1 MIGRTDHVGA
11 ATGPGPPSA
20 VDHWGVLLRQLEY
33 LVALARARHFAKAA
47 QACYVSQPALSEGI
61 RKLEEELGI
70 PLVQRGRRFDG
81 LTPEGERVVVWAQRM
96 LADRDAMQGEIQ
108 ALRAGLSGRLRIG
121 AVPTASTAVALL
133 TQPFCAANPLAT
145 VQVFADLRA
154 EDIVSRL
161 RTYELDAAV
170 TYHSSVAA
178 HDFKFVPLYRERY
191 VLLTQR
197 PAPAPDSGPTD
208 ISWEEAAR
216 YPLCLLHPMMQGRQV
231 LDAVFEE
238 VGVSVTPRVETDSI
252 ASLFAQV
259 RAGQW
264 ASIVPHAWLHVFG
277 VPAGMHTVAL
287 VSPVRTERI
296 GLVLPAREPVSVIGQ
311 ALIDVVGR
319 AGVAAALERLPG

>member
-1 MIGRTDHVGA
+1 
-11 ATGPGPPSA
+11 
-20 VDHWGVLLRQLEY
+20 VLLRQLEY
-33 LVALARARHFAKAA
+33 LVALAQARHFAKAA
-47 QACYVSQPALSEGI
+47 QACFVSQPALSEGI

-81 LTPEGERVVVWAQRM
+81 FTLEGERVVMWARRI

-121 AVPTASTAVALL
+121 TVPTASTAVALL

-145 VQVFADLRA
+145 VQVFADLQA

-197 PAPAPDSGPTD
+197 SAPDSGPAE
-208 ISWEEAAR
+208 ISWEEAAQ

-231 LDAVFEE
+231 LDAVFET

-277 VPAGMHTVAL
+277 VPAGMRAVPL

-311 ALIDVVGR
+311 ALIDAVER
-319 AGVAAALERLPG
+319 AGTAATLERLPHQAPGGDTPFDVQR

>member
-1 MIGRTDHVGA
+1 M
-11 ATGPGPPSA
+11 
-20 VDHWGVLLRQLEY
+20 LLRQLEY

-81 LTPEGERVVVWAQRM
+81 LTPEGERVVLWAQRI
-96 LADRDAMQGEIQ
+96 LADRDAMEGEIQ

-121 AVPTASTAVALL
+121 TVPTAATAVALL
-133 TQPFCAANPLAT
+133 TQPFCTANPLAT

-154 EDIVSRL
+154 EDIVNRL

-170 TYHSSVAA
+170 TYHNSVAA

-197 PAPAPDSGPTD
+197 PTTATAPVD

-277 VPAGMHTVAL
+277 VPAGMHAVAL

-319 AGVAAALERLPG
+319 AGVAAALERVPD

>member
-1 MIGRTDHVGA
+1 M
-11 ATGPGPPSA
+11 
-20 VDHWGVLLRQLEY
+20 LRQLEY

-61 RKLEEELGI
+61 RKLEDELGI
-70 PLVQRGRRFDG
+70 PLVRRGRRFDG
-81 LTPEGERVVVWAQRM
+81 FTPEGERVVLWARRI
-96 LADRDAMQGEIQ
+96 LADRDAMQSEIQ

-121 AVPTASTAVALL
+121 TVPTASTTVALL

-145 VQVFADLRA
+145 VQVFADLQA
-154 EDIVSRL
+154 EDIVNRL

-170 TYHSSVAA
+170 TYHSPLVTQ
-178 HDFKFVPLYRERY
+178 DFKFVPLYQERY

-197 PAPAPDSGPTD
+197 TGPGAGPAEV
-208 ISWEEAAR
+208 SWEEAAHH
-216 YPLCLLHPMMQGRQV
+216 PLCLLHPMMQGRQV
-231 LDAVFEE
+231 LDAVFET

-277 VPAGMHTVAL
+277 VPAGMRAVPL
-287 VSPVRTERI
+287 VRPVRTERI
-296 GLVLPAREPVSVIGQ
+296 GLVLPGREPVSVIGQ
-311 ALIDVVGR
+311 ALIDVAER
-319 AGVAAALERLPG
+319 AGIAAVLERLPHQAPDDDLPSGVRP

>member
-1 MIGRTDHVGA
+1 
-11 ATGPGPPSA
+11 
-20 VDHWGVLLRQLEY
+20 VLLRQLEY

-81 LTPEGERVVVWAQRM
+81 FTPEGERVVLWARRI
-96 LADRDAMQGEIQ
+96 LADRDAMQDEIQ
-108 ALRAGLSGRLRIG
+108 ALQAGLSGRLRIG
-121 AVPTASTAVALL
+121 TVPTAATAVALL

-145 VQVFADLRA
+145 VQVFADLQSV
-154 EDIVSRL
+154 DIVNRL

-170 TYHSSVAA
+170 TYHSTVVE
-178 HDFKFVPLYRERY
+178 HGFKFVPLYRERY
-191 VLLTQR
+191 VLLIQR
-197 PAPAPDSGPTD
+197 SARDARPDE
-208 ISWEEAAR
+208 ISWEDAAQ
-216 YPLCLLHPMMQGRQV
+216 YPLCLLHPGMQGRQV
-231 LDAVFEE
+231 LEAAFEA

-277 VPAGMHTVAL
+277 VPAGMHAVPL
-287 VSPVRTERI
+287 VRPTRTERI
-296 GLVLPAREPVSVIGQ
+296 GLVLPARDPISVIGQ
-311 ALIDVVGR
+311 ALIDAVGQ
-319 AGVAAALERLPG
+319 AGIAATLERLPDTP

>member
-1 MIGRTDHVGA
+1 
-11 ATGPGPPSA
+11 
-20 VDHWGVLLRQLEY
+20 VLLRQLEY
-33 LVALARARHFAKAA
+33 LVALAQARHFAKAA
-47 QACYVSQPALSEGI
+47 QACFVSQPALSEGI

-81 LTPEGERVVVWAQRM
+81 FTPEGERVVMWARRI

-121 AVPTASTAVALL
+121 TVPTASTAVALL

-145 VQVFADLRA
+145 VQVFADLQA

-197 PAPAPDSGPTD
+197 SAPDSGPAE
-208 ISWEEAAR
+208 ISWEEAAQ

-231 LDAVFEE
+231 LDAVFET

-277 VPAGMHTVAL
+277 VPAGMRAVPL

-311 ALIDVVGR
+311 ALIDAVER
-319 AGVAAALERLPG
+319 AGTAATLERMPHQAPGGDTPFDVQR

>member
-1 MIGRTDHVGA
+1 
-11 ATGPGPPSA
+11 
-20 VDHWGVLLRQLEY
+20 VLLRQLEY

-47 QACYVSQPALSEGI
+47 QACYVSQPTLSEGI
-61 RKLEEELGI
+61 RKLEDELGI

-81 LTPEGERVVVWAQRM
+81 LTPEGERVVLWAQRI
-96 LADRDAMQGEIQ
+96 LADRDAMKGEIQ

-145 VQVFADLRA
+145 VQVFADLQA
-154 EDIVSRL
+154 VDIVNRL

-178 HDFKFVPLYRERY
+178 HDFTFVPLYQERY

-197 PAPAPDSGPTD
+197 TAPDSGPAE
-208 ISWEEAAR
+208 ISWEEAAQ

-231 LDAVFEE
+231 LDTVFET
-238 VGVSVTPRVETDSI
+238 VGVTVTPRVETDSI

-264 ASIVPHAWLHVFG
+264 ASVVPHAWLHVFG
-277 VPAGMHTVAL
+277 VPTGMRAVPL
-287 VSPVRTERI
+287 VRPVRTERI

-311 ALIDVVGR
+311 ALIDVAGR
-319 AGVAAALERLPG
+319 AGVAATLERQPRQAPGDDTPFDVRP

>member
-1 MIGRTDHVGA
+1 
-11 ATGPGPPSA
+11 
-20 VDHWGVLLRQLEY
+20 VLLRQLEY

-81 LTPEGERVVVWAQRM
+81 FTPEGERVVLWAQRI

-121 AVPTASTAVALL
+121 TVPTASTAVALL

-145 VQVFADLRA
+145 VQVFADLQA
-154 EDIVSRL
+154 EDIVNRL

-170 TYHSSVAA
+170 TYHSSVVG

-197 PAPAPDSGPTD
+197 SVPDSGPAE
-208 ISWEEAAR
+208 ISWEEAAQ
-216 YPLCLLHPMMQGRQV
+216 YPLCLLHPLMQGRQV
-231 LDAVFEE
+231 LDAVFEA
-238 VGVSVTPRVETDSI
+238 VGASVTPRMETDSI

-277 VPAGMHTVAL
+277 VPAGMRAVPL
-287 VSPVRTERI
+287 VRPVRTERI
-296 GLVLPAREPVSVIGQ
+296 GLVLPAREPVAVIGQ
-311 ALIDVVGR
+311 ALVDAVDR
-319 AGVAAALERLPG
+319 AGVSAALERLPD

>member
-1 MIGRTDHVGA
+1 
-11 ATGPGPPSA
+11 
-20 VDHWGVLLRQLEY
+20 VLLRQLEY
-33 LVALARARHFAKAA
+33 LVALARVRHFAKAA

-81 LTPEGERVVVWAQRM
+81 LTPEGERVVLWAQRI
-96 LADRDAMQGEIQ
+96 LADRDAMQNEIQ

-121 AVPTASTAVALL
+121 TVPTASTAVGLL

-154 EDIVSRL
+154 EDIVNRL
-161 RTYELDAAV
+161 RAYELDAAV
-170 TYHSSVAA
+170 TYQSSVAD
-178 HDFKFVPLYRERY
+178 HDFKFVPLYRERH

-197 PAPAPDSGPTD
+197 SGPDTGPVD
-208 ISWEEAAR
+208 ISWEEAAQ
-216 YPLCLLHPMMQGRQV
+216 YPLCLLDPMMQGRQI
-231 LDAVFEE
+231 LDAVFAA

-264 ASIVPHAWLHVFG
+264 ASIVPYAWLHVFG
-277 VPAGMHTVAL
+277 VPAGMHAVPL
-287 VSPVRTERI
+287 VRPVRSEQI

-311 ALIDVVGR
+311 ALMDVVGR
-319 AGVAAALERLPG
+319 SGISAALERLPE

>member
-1 MIGRTDHVGA
+1 M
-11 ATGPGPPSA
+11 
-20 VDHWGVLLRQLEY
+20 LLRQLEY

-61 RKLEEELGI
+61 RKLEDELGI

-81 LTPEGERVVVWAQRM
+81 FTPEGERVVLWAQRI
-96 LADRDAMQGEIQ
+96 LADRDAMQSEIQ

-121 AVPTASTAVALL
+121 TVPTAATAVALL

-145 VQVFADLRA
+145 VQVFADLQA
-154 EDIVSRL
+154 EDIVNRL

-178 HDFKFVPLYRERY
+178 HDFKFVPLYQERY

-197 PAPAPDSGPTD
+197 TAPGSGPD
-208 ISWEEAAR
+208 EISWEEASQ

-231 LDAVFEE
+231 LDAVFEA

-264 ASIVPHAWLHVFG
+264 ASVVPHAWLHVFG
-277 VPAGMHTVAL
+277 VPAGMRAVPL
-287 VSPVRTERI
+287 VRPVRTERI
-296 GLVLPAREPVSVIGQ
+296 GLVVPAREPVSVIGQ

-319 AGVAAALERLPG
+319 AGIAATLERLPHQAPDGDIPTGVQR

>member
-1 MIGRTDHVGA
+1 
-11 ATGPGPPSA
+11 
-20 VDHWGVLLRQLEY
+20 VDHWDVLLRQLEY

-81 LTPEGERVVVWAQRM
+81 FTPEGERVVLWAQRI

-108 ALRAGLSGRLRIG
+108 ALRAGLTGRLRIG
-121 AVPTASTAVALL
+121 TVPTASTAVALL

-145 VQVFADLRA
+145 VQVFADLQA
-154 EDIVSRL
+154 EDIVNRL

-170 TYHSSVAA
+170 TYHSSVVG

-197 PAPAPDSGPTD
+197 SAPDSGPAE
-208 ISWEEAAR
+208 ISWEEAAQ
-216 YPLCLLHPMMQGRQV
+216 YPLCLLHPKMQGRQV
-231 LDAVFEE
+231 LDAVFEA
-238 VGVSVTPRVETDSI
+238 VGASVTPRVETDSI

-259 RAGQW
+259 RAGHW

-277 VPAGMHTVAL
+277 VPAGMRAVPL

-311 ALIDVVGR
+311 ALIDAVGQ
-319 AGVAAALERLPG
+319 AGVAAALERLPD